1 MQPHNTEMDLSITMA
16 LYCAVRGRGFVEKPC
31 ATTASP
37 VFETELYQTTDH
49 VLISG
54 FGADELF
61 AGYTWH
67 STTFMHHGYGGLIN
81 ELEFDFQGIG
91 KRNLGHDD
99 YVTSHWGK
107 EVRYSY
113 LDEDFVRH
121 TLGLKVGQK
130 CGVRESLS
138 EKVAEGVEPAKML
151 LRLLALD
158 LGLQG
163 LAREKKRA
171 IQFGARTAKMEI
183 KKGRKKGQIWLSDP
197 RQ

>member
-1 MQPHNTEMDLSITMA
+1 MQPLNTEMDLSIAMA
-16 LYCAVRGRGFVEKPC
+16 LYCAARGRGFVEVPC

-37 VFETELYQTTDH
+37 IFETELYQTTAR

-54 FGADELF
+54 LGTYELF
-61 AGYTWH
+61 AGYTRH
-67 STTFMHHGYGGLIN
+67 STAFMHHGYGGLIN
-81 ELEFDFQGIG
+81 ELEFDFQRIG
-91 KRNLGHDD
+91 KRNLGRDD

-121 TLGLKVGQK
+121 TLSLKVWQK

-138 EKVAEGVEPAKML
+138 EKVAEAVEPAKML

-183 KKGRKKGQIWLSDP
+183 GKR
-197 RQ
+197 